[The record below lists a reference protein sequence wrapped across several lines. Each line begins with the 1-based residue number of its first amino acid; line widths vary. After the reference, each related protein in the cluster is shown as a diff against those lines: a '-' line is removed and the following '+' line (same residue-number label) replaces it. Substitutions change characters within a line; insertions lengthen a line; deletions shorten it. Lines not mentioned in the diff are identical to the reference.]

1 MTMEPTLATN
11 SQAGEDNL
19 QELFQERAKVLR
31 EVPLAEEAG
40 EKISILSFQLG
51 EEVYGVELRD
61 LTETRQSVPLRL
73 LPSAPPHLAGIVNLR
88 GELLPVIDLCPILGL
103 PPQELNKTIPA
114 LLILSL
120 KENKF
125 AFAVDRAKDILTLPL
140 KEIHPAPLS
149 LDPDQ
154 AVFIRGEFLADN
166 RLISLLDM
174 EKLLQDQ
181 RFFGVAHT
189 RNKDTSL
196 KGKEET

>member
-1 MTMEPTLATN
+1 MEATLATN
-11 SQAGEDNL
+11 DQAREDDL
-19 QELFQERAKVLR
+19 HEVLQERAKVLR
-31 EVPLAEEAG
+31 EVPIAEESG

-61 LTETRQSVPLRL
+61 LTETRQSVPLRH
-73 LPSAPPHLAGIVNLR
+73 LPSAPPHLPGIVNLR

-103 PPQELNKTIPA
+103 PPQELNKTVPA

-120 KENKF
+120 KGNKF

-140 KEIHPAPLS
+140 KEIHAAPLS
-149 LDPDQ
+149 LEPDH

-189 RNKDTSL
+189 RNNESSP
-196 KGKEET
+196 KGKEETEK

>member
-88 GELLPVIDLCPILGL
+88 GAR
-103 PPQELNKTIPA
+103 PA
-114 LLILSL
+114 RR
-120 KENKF
+120 E
-125 AFAVDRAKDILTLPL
+125 
-140 KEIHPAPLS
+140 
-149 LDPDQ
+149 PD
-154 AVFIRGEFLADN
+154 VKHWS
-166 RLISLLDM
+166 RLIPWPHGQIGQLS
-174 EKLLQDQ
+174 
-181 RFFGVAHT
+181 G
-189 RNKDTSL
+189 
-196 KGKEET
+196 

>member
-51 EEVYGVELRD
+51 EEVYGVELKD